1 MSVPLSYDMS
11 YLEPDVTLDEVLSW
25 QPSVLRC
32 HDQLHQGTGP
42 GSDYLGWMDPLAMLP
57 QAERNRITAVV
68 TRLREESD
76 VLVVIGIGG
85 SYLGARAVVEAI
97 GGPEKDCVLFA
108 GQNISADHHKELMG
122 KLAGKR
128 FAINVISKSGTTTE
142 SSIAFRLLRELL
154 EGQVGKEK
162 ASRLI
167 VATTDAGKGAL
178 RKLSEQE
185 GYDTFVV
192 PDDVGGRY
200 SVLSAVGLLPIAY
213 AGIDIGQMLDSAS
226 ECAKACSNPDLMS
239 NPAYVYAVIRNIL
252 YSKGKAVEIMASFE
266 PRLHYLAEW
275 WKQLFGESE
284 GKDGVSL
291 FPASVDLTSDLH
303 SMGQWIQQ
311 GRRIIFETFLD
322 IERGAPDLQVPGDP
336 ENLDGLNFLSGS
348 RLHDINRIAYQA
360 TALAHRE
367 GDVPNSTIRLEAMNA
382 QCLGALL
389 FFFEK
394 ACAMSGYLL
403 GVNPFDQPGVEAY
416 KNHMFALLDKPSF
429 EEAGRELKK
438 RLSEKR
444 ETISSFGDQV

>member
-1 MSVPLSYDMS
+1 MSIPLSYDMS
-11 YLEPDVTLDEVLSW
+11 YLEPDVTYDEVLSW
-25 QPSVLRC
+25 QSAVTRC
-32 HDQLHQGTGP
+32 HDLLHAGTGK
-42 GSDYLGWMDPLAMLP
+42 GSDFLGWLDPLAMLP
-57 QAERNRITAVV
+57 QEERNRITSVAA
-68 TRLREESD
+68 RLRDEAD

-85 SYLGARAVVEAI
+85 SYLGARAVIEAI
-97 GGPEKDCVLFA
+97 GGTEKQRVLFA
-108 GQNISADHHKELMG
+108 GENISAEYHSNLMECIS
-122 KLAGKR
+122 GKR

-142 SSIAFRLLRELL
+142 PSIAFRLLKEQL
-154 EGQVGKEK
+154 EKQVGKEK

-167 VATTDAGKGAL
+167 VATTDAKKGAL

-200 SVLSAVGLLPIAY
+200 SVLSGVGMLPIAY
-213 AGIDIGQMLDSAS
+213 AGIDIRQLVEGAS
-226 ECAKACSNPDLMS
+226 DCAMACSNPVLKH

-252 YSKGKAVEIMASFE
+252 YTKGKAIEILSSFE

-322 IERGAPDLQVPGDP
+322 IQGGEPELTVPEDAQ
-336 ENLDGLNFLSGS
+336 NLDGLNFLSGKKVY
-348 RLHDINRIAYQA
+348 DVNRAAYQA
-360 TALAHRE
+360 TVLAHSE
-367 GDVPNSTIRLEAMNA
+367 GNVPNSTIRLEAMNA
-382 QCLGALL
+382 RSLGALL
-389 FFFEK
+389 YFFEK

-403 GVNPFDQPGVEAY
+403 GVNPFDQEGVEAY
-416 KNHMFALLDKPSF
+416 KKHMFALMDKPGY
-429 EEAGRELKK
+429 EDAGRELKK
-438 RLSEKR
+438 RLAEKK
-444 ETISSFGDQV
+444 EIISTFGD